1 MDLPRNATH
10 AQIVE
15 HVREAICTA
24 YGWMPDDWEALRIA
38 QNVADN
44 ADRFVDGVDREPSSL
59 INLMFATQSGAAA
72 HGVQFASDWFL
83 DRVGVQHDLMTRRE
97 VAVALVELAAFMRSR
112 GGDLREI
119 ESSSLPDPTPGAPDV
134 IVLDEFWDL
143 TKQASDVSRLEGLL
157 GSLFRPEPSAPA
169 EPESAPRGLLD
180 RAGIMDIMRSSV
192 RGNDVREWPT
202 DEIEFYRNGSWDDFT
217 DRDTQLTDIALGR
230 AADEIL
236 ARMLNP
242 RDLLRQWLGIDEL
255 SYPTSDIL
263 LDEELI
269 MTLHEDR
276 VETRRRVLDDAADV
290 APSPE
295 VAQWLR
301 DFAAKL
307 H

>member
-10 AQIVE
+10 AQIVQ

-83 DRVGVQHDLMTRRE
+83 DRAGVQHDLMTRRE

-157 GSLFRPEPSAPA
+157 GSLRTEPSAPA
-169 EPESAPRGLLD
+169 EPELPRPLD
-180 RAGIMDIMRSSV
+180 RAAVVDIIRSTA
-192 RGNDVREWPT
+192 RGNVVQEWPA
-202 DEIEFYRNGSWDDFT
+202 DEIELYRNDFYDFL
-217 DRDTQLTDIALGR
+217 DRDARLTDIALGKG
-230 AADEIL
+230 ADEIL
-236 ARMLNP
+236 ARMP
-242 RDLLRQWLGIDEL
+242 TPHAVLRQWAGVDEQ
-255 SYPTSDIL
+255 SVDMSDIL
-263 LDEELI
+263 MDDELI
-269 MTLHEDR
+269 MALHESQ
-276 VETRRRVLDDAADV
+276 VEDRRRVLSDAADA